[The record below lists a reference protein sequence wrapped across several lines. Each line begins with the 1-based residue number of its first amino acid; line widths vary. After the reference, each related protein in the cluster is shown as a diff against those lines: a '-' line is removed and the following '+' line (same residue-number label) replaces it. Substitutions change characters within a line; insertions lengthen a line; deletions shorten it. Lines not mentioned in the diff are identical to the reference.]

1 MDIAVTSSAG
11 TTKELWN
18 TFASTFEKMSDFE
31 IIDMKRFE
39 KTKTPD
45 TVTSSE
51 RIGSVIFT
59 GKLFWRV
66 G

>member
-31 IIDMKRFE
+31 IIDMDGQRIDKLLV
-39 KTKTPD
+39 KI
-45 TVTSSE
+45 SE
-51 RIGSVIFT
+51 EL
-59 GKLFWRV
+59 KEEMED
-66 G
+66 